1 VHPTKKEGGGEVVV
15 SGDLSSAPIRLLRT
29 FRNTPVAEEIENFQE
44 AYFEEGRT
52 PVFIVAI
59 FQYIL
64 FLQRTL
70 QQFSIWGN

>member
-1 VHPTKKEGGGEVVV
+1 V
-15 SGDLSSAPIRLLRT
+15 SGDLSSAPIRRLLRT

-52 PVFIVAI
+52 PVFIIVAI